1 MAQSQLSLSASHAR
15 PISVAPTHIPTPPRP
30 RRWYSTELRAV
41 LRIIEADD
49 FLARNVLPFIDCE
62 RESIEWDKIFSMSY
76 GSGHYAAVT
85 MAYGIWTD
93 HLKAGCDPFDMAFSL
108 GPNLQRAV
116 LSALAIR
123 WGLTIDAAINPQ
135 VFVK

>member
-1 MAQSQLSLSASHAR
+1 MAQSQLSTSHAQSN
-15 PISVAPTHIPTPPRP
+15 SVVLNRIPTTPRP
-30 RRWYSTELRAV
+30 RHRYSTELRAV

-49 FLARNVLPFIDCE
+49 FLVRNVLPFIDCE
-62 RESIEWDKIFSMSY
+62 RESIDWDQIFSMSY

-85 MAYGIWTD
+85 TAYGIWTD
-93 HLKAGCDPFDMAFSL
+93 HLRAGCDPFDMAFSL

-123 WGLTIDAAINPQ
+123 WGLTSDAAINPQ
-135 VFVK
+135 VVVK